1 VLPEVLDVIGKEND
15 HPNAKGMEEIFKAVS
30 ATLEGKE
37 YIAPELPQPEPG
49 DDQVTWYVDGHAAKV
64 AKPSKSAPGVAP
76 FAYSNSQT
84 QASLIGKPVNRFRMS
99 VAQAGTLT
107 YGKWDLQTTFTEL
120 GTLTLSNPSKVPQT
134 FEIPTVTLQEGETFA
149 FHKAGDTGLFYFSND
164 SASDEQVPSA
174 YFWRLVTGKK
184 AHDNKNLGIDIG
196 YCAE

>member
-1 VLPEVLDVIGKEND
+1 
-15 HPNAKGMEEIFKAVS
+15 
-30 ATLEGKE
+30 
-37 YIAPELPQPEPG
+37 
-49 DDQVTWYVDGHAAKV
+49 VTWYVDGHAAKV

-120 GTLTLSNPSKVPQT
+120 GTLTLSNPSTVPQT